1 MKAIIYVAVAL
12 AAGAVGFAVYRVAL
26 QPKMEQAVALPGV
39 SDEAAGSAAFEPSG
53 NAPMAESQQTG
64 TPDILPDF
72 TLTDTAGQPRSIR
85 SWNDKSMIVNFWAT
99 WCAPCR
105 REIPFLKKLQQD
117 NGAKGFQVV
126 GVAVDVREDVL
137 KYAKE
142 ISIDY
147 PLIMGEQDGLEAVG
161 KFGLGSIGFPF
172 TVFTDNQHRIIVTH
186 LGELHPAQADVILG
200 VVAKVNSGELTPAS
214 ARAMAVT
221 QLEKLDTPEA

>member
-1 MKAIIYVAVAL
+1 MKAIVYAGVAL
-12 AAGAVGFAVYRVAL
+12 VAGALGFAIYRVAL
-26 QPKMEQAVALPGV
+26 QPKIEAPVEMPATPVAAEPAAEEPQSGGPELLP
-39 SDEAAGSAAFEPSG
+39 E
-53 NAPMAESQQTG
+53 
-64 TPDILPDF
+64 F
-72 TLTDTAGQPRSIR
+72 TLTNMDGQPQSIR
-85 SWNDKSMIVNFWAT
+85 SWTGKSMIVNFWAT

-105 REIPFLKKLQQD
+105 REIPFLKKLQHD
-117 NGAKGFQVV
+117 NADKGFQVV

-147 PLIMGEQDGLEAVG
+147 PLITGEQDGLEAVG

-200 VVAKVNSGELTPAS
+200 VVGKVNAGELTPTA
-214 ARAMAVT
+214 ARAMAT
-221 QLEKLDTPEA
+221 KQLDALDTPEA

>member
-1 MKAIIYVAVAL
+1 MKAITYAAVAL
-12 AAGAVGFAVYRVAL
+12 IAGAAGFAIYRVAL
-26 QPKMEQAVALPGV
+26 QPKIETPVESATSTVAANEP
-39 SDEAAGSAAFEPSG
+39 SAAPS
-53 NAPMAESQQTG
+53 SG
-64 TPDILPDF
+64 TPDVLPDF
-72 TLTDTAGQPRSIR
+72 TLTDVDGNPRSIR
-85 SWNDKSMIVNFWAT
+85 SWTDKSMIVNFWAT

-117 NGAKGFQVV
+117 SGPKGFQVV

-186 LGELHPAQADVILG
+186 LGELHPAQAEVILG
-200 VVAKVNSGELTPAS
+200 VVAKVNSGELTPAA
-214 ARAMAVT
+214 ARTMAAT
-221 QLEKLDTPEA
+221 QLEQLDPPAA

>member
-1 MKAIIYVAVAL
+1 MKAIVYVAVAL
-12 AAGAVGFAVYRVAL
+12 AAGAAGFAIYRVAIE
-26 QPKMEQAVALPGV
+26 PKIAGTTETEAGITVSEPAATALPAQ
-39 SDEAAGSAAFEPSG
+39 S
-53 NAPMAESQQTG
+53 G
-64 TPDILPDF
+64 TPDVLPEF
-72 TLTDTAGQPRSIR
+72 TLTDVEGNPRSIR
-85 SWNDKSMIVNFWAT
+85 SWTDKSMVVNFWAT

-117 NGAKGFQVV
+117 NASKGFQVV

-142 ISIDY
+142 IAIDY

-172 TVFTDNQHRIIVTH
+172 TVFTDQQHRIIVTH
-186 LGELHPAQADVILG
+186 LGELHPAQADIIMAA
-200 VVAKVNSGELTPAS
+200 VAKVNSGELTPIA
-214 ARAMAVT
+214 ARAMATT

>member
-12 AAGAVGFAVYRVAL
+12 VAAAAGFGIYRLAI
-26 QPKMEQAVALPGV
+26 
-39 SDEAAGSAAFEPSG
+39 EPSV
-53 NAPMAESQQTG
+53 APVGEAPLPALVDESATPAPQSG
-64 TPDILPDF
+64 TPDMLPDF
-72 TLTDTAGQPRSIR
+72 TLTDVEGNPRSIR
-85 SWNDKSMIVNFWAT
+85 SWTDKSMIVNFWAT

-117 NGAKGFQVV
+117 NGSKGFQVV

-147 PLIMGEQDGLEAVG
+147 PLVMGEQDGLEAVG

-200 VVAKVNSGELTPAS
+200 VVSKVNSGELTPAS
-214 ARAMAVT
+214 ARVMATT
-221 QLEKLDTPEA
+221 QLEKLDSPDA